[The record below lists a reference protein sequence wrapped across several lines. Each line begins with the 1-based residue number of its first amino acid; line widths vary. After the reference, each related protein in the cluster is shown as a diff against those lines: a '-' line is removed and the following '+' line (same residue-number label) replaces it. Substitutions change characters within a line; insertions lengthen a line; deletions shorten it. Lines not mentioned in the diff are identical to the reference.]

1 MKYILIVLLVV
12 VSALGMVWVAYPDDT
27 LAYADHRLID
37 VSRLSGNPSFLLQLR
52 NQIHGYRYAHTLAA
66 TPLNTRIVRAPSPKQ
81 IVPPPT
87 AVVDPR
93 MYQQGSFPSKM
104 YRPGVLGP
112 GEPIPG
118 PQIATGVPF
127 TFAED
132 FEGSNVNPNYAL
144 GTSTIGVQATAE
156 GKFAGNVNH
165 DYALGWNGYTVW
177 GQPTADGE
185 FQCIHGG
192 HWSQKIS
199 GEATWRG
206 GIFRQF
212 RTSPNSVFSLKVF
225 GHLYILGGGAI
236 QVGYDPTG
244 GTNASATTVI
254 WLTQMSNLGQW
265 TELTGNGQ
273 ATGPITTVF
282 LEGYSIYDD
291 NTNVYFDDFQMSGFA
306 PA

>member
-1 MKYILIVLLVV
+1 MKYILIVLLVI
-12 VSALGMVWVAYPDDT
+12 VSALGVVWVAYPDDT

-52 NQIHGYRYAHTLAA
+52 NQVHGYRYARALAVT
-66 TPLNTRIVRAPSPKQ
+66 TPLNTRIVRAPSPRQ

-87 AVVDPR
+87 AVIDPR

-118 PQIATGVPF
+118 PQLATGVPF

-132 FEGSNVNPNYAL
+132 F
-144 GTSTIGVQATAE
+144 E

-165 DYALGWNGYTVW
+165 DYALGWTGYTVW

-185 FQCIHGG
+185 FQCLHSGK
-192 HWSQKIS
+192 WAQKIS

-212 RTSPNSVFSLKVF
+212 STSPNSVFSLKVF

-244 GTNASATTVI
+244 GTNPSASTVI

-265 TELTGNGQ
+265 TELNANGQ
-273 ATGPITTVF
+273 ATGPIITVF

-291 NTNVYFDDFQMSGFA
+291 NTNVYFDDFQLSGFA